1 MDRALIS
8 FFRGW
13 LLIVGLKKGLV
24 ECVTVYVKSEVI
36 LPKVLMVLEVPIE
49 FQELLKVEEL
59 LEVVESSKNS

>member
-1 MDRALIS
+1 MLI
-8 FFRGW
+8 
-13 LLIVGLKKGLV
+13 LGLKKGLV

-59 LEVVESSKNS
+59 LEVVESSKNL